1 MVGRILP
8 GECSRLETVT
18 RLCNVRFTT
27 VNANIDLSAVT
38 ISQGNGD
45 FVAASL
51 AQVMNTDAINS
62 VVVQS
67 WIDKA
72 GTCCGHHLLT

>member
-1 MVGRILP
+1 MVGCVLP
-8 GECSRLETVT
+8 WEISRLESIA

-27 VNANIDLSAVT
+27 VNANIDLSSVT

-72 GTCCGHHLLT
+72 GTYCCRHLPT